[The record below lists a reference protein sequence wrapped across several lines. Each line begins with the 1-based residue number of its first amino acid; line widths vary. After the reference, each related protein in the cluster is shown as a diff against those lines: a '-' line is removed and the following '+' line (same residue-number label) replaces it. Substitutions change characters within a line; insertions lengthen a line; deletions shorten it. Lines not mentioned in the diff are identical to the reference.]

1 MQTLLTYYR
10 RQIWVH
16 NPRGFKASSVAAL
29 NILAKSFVIAFILLA
44 FSFPLP
50 AAPPAIPNA
59 DPHRYLDDIKALTTP
74 AMEGRGAGTKGLT
87 RAEHLIERLYKSLG
101 LEPAGTNSYLQPFTV
116 ITGAQLKGKNNF
128 VLLTPR
134 EKQELK
140 PKQDFVP
147 FSFSAS
153 GSVRSAL
160 VFAGYGISADEFHY
174 DDYAGIDVKDK
185 IVVVMRYEPPSFGV
199 TGANHATTNQVMT
212 QHSQLVT
219 KAINARNHGATAL
232 VLVNGKLGD
241 GEEDLLTRFGS
252 VSGPENAGI
261 ICLQVKNA
269 VAEAWLKTAGK
280 SLAELQ
286 EQINASSKPASFA
299 LPESQT
305 AALTVSI
312 RTTRATVSN
321 VLAYLPGKTDEYV
334 IIGAHYD
341 HLGRGNF
348 DSLAPSQIGHIH
360 PGADDNASGT
370 AGVLELARL
379 LAPQKGQ
386 LRRGILFMSFA
397 GEELGLLGSAEWV
410 KEPTRPLDKA
420 VAMLNM
426 DMIGRVKDQ
435 KVYIGGVGTGSTL
448 KTVVEQAQ
456 ANSGFKIEYSP
467 GGYSSSDHTSFVAKK
482 IPVLFFFSGLHSD
495 YHKPSD
501 TWEKIDPESAARLL
515 DLVGATAEQLA
526 DADDR
531 PTFIVVAED
540 RPTGGTG
547 GSGYGPYFG
556 SIPDFGQ
563 VETGVRFSDVK
574 PGSPAAKAGLR
585 AGDILVQFGDKP
597 IKNLYDFTDALR
609 RSKVGDVVEVKVLR
623 DGQPVTASVKL
634 EQRK

>member
-1 MQTLLTYYR
+1 
-10 RQIWVH
+10 
-16 NPRGFKASSVAAL
+16 
-29 NILAKSFVIAFILLA
+29 
-44 FSFPLP
+44 
-50 AAPPAIPNA
+50 
-59 DPHRYLDDIKALTTP
+59 
-74 AMEGRGAGTKGLT
+74 
-87 RAEHLIERLYKSLG
+87 
-101 LEPAGTNSYLQPFTV
+101 
-116 ITGAQLKGKNNF
+116 
-128 VLLTPR
+128 
-134 EKQELK
+134 
-140 PKQDFVP
+140 
-147 FSFSAS
+147 
-153 GSVRSAL
+153 
-160 VFAGYGISADEFHY
+160 
-174 DDYAGIDVKDK
+174 
-185 IVVVMRYEPPSFGV
+185 
-199 TGANHATTNQVMT
+199 MT

-219 KAINARNHGATAL
+219 KAINARNHGAKAL

-261 ICLQVKNA
+261 VFLQVKNA
-269 VAEAWLKTAGK
+269 VAEGWLKEAGK

-299 LPESQT
+299 LPENQT
-305 AALTVSI
+305 AALSVSI
-312 RTTRATVSN
+312 ETTRATVNN

-348 DSLAPSQIGHIH
+348 DSLAPSQIGQIH

-386 LRRGILFMSFA
+386 LRRGILFASFA
-397 GEELGLLGSAEWV
+397 GEELGLLGSAAWV
-410 KEPTRPLDKA
+410 KDPTRPLEKA

-426 DMIGRVKDQ
+426 DMIGRIKDQ

-448 KTVVEQAQ
+448 KAVVDEAQ

-515 DLVGATAEQLA
+515 GVVGKTGEELA
-526 DADDR
+526 DADER
-531 PTFIVVAED
+531 PSFIVVAED
-540 RPTGGTG
+540 QPPGRSGGG
-547 GSGYGPYFG
+547 GGYGPYFG

-574 PGSPAAKAGLR
+574 PGSPAAKAGLK

-609 RSKVGDVVEVKVLR
+609 RSKVGDVIEVKVLR
-623 DGQPVTASVKL
+623 DGQPVAASVKL

>member
-1 MQTLLTYYR
+1 MHADGKR
-10 RQIWVH
+10 I
-16 NPRGFKASSVAAL
+16 A
-29 NILAKSFVIAFILLA
+29 ILFALLA
-44 FSFPLP
+44 CASLSL
-50 AAPPAIPNA
+50 AAPPSIPTA
-59 DPHRYLDDIKALTTP
+59 DASRYLNDIKTLTTP
-74 AMEGRGAGTKGLT
+74 SMEGRGDGSKGLT
-87 RAEHLIERLYKSLG
+87 RAAHVIEKRYKSLG
-101 LEPAGTNSYLQPFTV
+101 LEPAGTHSYFQPFTV
-116 ITGAQLKGKNNF
+116 ITGAQLKGKNDF
-128 VLLTPR
+128 AVLTGE
-134 EKQELK
+134 EKHELK
-140 PKQDFVP
+140 VKQDFVP

-153 GSVRSAL
+153 GTARGPV

-185 IVVVMRYEPPSFGV
+185 IVVVMRYEPSSFAVKAG
-199 TGANHATTNQVMT
+199 NHGLT

-219 KAINARNHGATAL
+219 KAINARNHGAKAL
-232 VLVNGKLGD
+232 VLVNGRLGD

-261 ICLQVKNA
+261 IFIQVKNA
-269 VAEAWLKTAGK
+269 VAEGWLKAAGK

-286 EQINASSKPASFA
+286 EQINASTKPASFA
-299 LPESQT
+299 LPENQS

-312 RTTRATVSN
+312 QTTRATVNN

-348 DSLAPSQIGHIH
+348 DSLAPSQIGQIH

-379 LAPQKGQ
+379 LAPEKGQ
-386 LRRGILFMSFA
+386 LRRGILFASFA

-410 KEPTRPLDKA
+410 KEPTHPLEKA

-426 DMIGRVKDQ
+426 DMIGRIKDH

-448 KTVVEQAQ
+448 KAAVEQAQ
-456 ANSGFKIEYSP
+456 QGSGFKIEYSP
-467 GGYSSSDHTSFVAKK
+467 GGYSSSDHTSFVTKK

-501 TWEKIDPESAARLL
+501 TWDKIDPESASRLL
-515 DLVGATAEQLA
+515 SVVGTTGVELA
-526 DADDR
+526 DAEERPSFIVVADDR
-531 PTFIVVAED
+531 PA
-540 RPTGGTG
+540 G
-547 GSGYGPYFG
+547 GSGGGGYGPYFG

-563 VETGVRFSDVK
+563 VETGVKFSDVK
-574 PGSPAAKAGLR
+574 PGSPAAKAGLK
-585 AGDILVQFGDKP
+585 AGDILVQFGDNP
-597 IKNLYDFTDALR
+597 IKNLYNFTDALR

-623 DGQPVTASVKL
+623 DGQAVTASVKL

>member
-1 MQTLLTYYR
+1 MQPTICEIMRKLSSYYC
-10 RQIWVH
+10 RQVRAR
-16 NPRGFKASSVAAL
+16 NARGLAAKTNIARKSVA
-29 NILAKSFVIAFILLA
+29 ILFTLLA
-44 FSFPLP
+44 FTFLSL
-50 AAPPAIPNA
+50 AAPPAISTA

-74 AMEGRGAGTKGLT
+74 AMEGRGAGSKGLT
-87 RAEHLIERLYKSLG
+87 RAAHLIEKRFKSLG
-101 LEPAGTNSYLQPFTV
+101 LEPAGTNSYFQPFTV
-116 ITGAQLKGKNNF
+116 ITGARLKGKNDF
-128 VLLTPR
+128 AVLTGEQKR
-134 EKQELK
+134 ELK

-153 GSVRSAL
+153 GSARGPL
-160 VFAGYGISADEFHY
+160 VFVGYGISADEFHY

-185 IVVVMRYEPPSFGV
+185 IVVVLRYEPPSFGV
-199 TGANHATTNQVMT
+199 KGGNHGMT

-219 KAINARNHGATAL
+219 KAINARNHGAKAL

-261 ICLQVKNA
+261 VFLQVKNA
-269 VAEAWLKTAGK
+269 VAEGWLKEAGK

-299 LPESQT
+299 LPENQT
-305 AALTVSI
+305 AALSVSI
-312 RTTRATVSN
+312 ETTRATVNN

-348 DSLAPSQIGHIH
+348 DSLAPSQIGQIH

-386 LRRGILFMSFA
+386 LRRGILFASFA
-397 GEELGLLGSAEWV
+397 GEELGLLGSAAWV
-410 KEPTRPLDKA
+410 KDPTRPLEKA

-426 DMIGRVKDQ
+426 DMIGRIKDQ

-448 KTVVEQAQ
+448 KAVVDEAQ

-515 DLVGATAEQLA
+515 GVVGKTGEELA
-526 DADDR
+526 DADER
-531 PTFIVVAED
+531 PSFIVVAED
-540 RPTGGTG
+540 QPGGRSG
-547 GSGYGPYFG
+547 GGGGYGPYFG

-574 PGSPAAKAGLR
+574 PGSPAAKAGLK

-609 RSKVGDVVEVKVLR
+609 RSKVGDVIEVKVLR
-623 DGQPVTASVKL
+623 DGQPVAASVKL

>member
-1 MQTLLTYYR
+1 
-10 RQIWVH
+10 
-16 NPRGFKASSVAAL
+16 
-29 NILAKSFVIAFILLA
+29 
-44 FSFPLP
+44 
-50 AAPPAIPNA
+50 
-59 DPHRYLDDIKALTTP
+59 
-74 AMEGRGAGTKGLT
+74 MEGRGAGSKGLT
-87 RAEHLIERLYKSLG
+87 RAEHLIEKRYKSLG

-116 ITGAQLKGKNNF
+116 ITGAQLKGKNSF
-128 VLLTPR
+128 AVLTGA
-134 EKQELK
+134 EKRELK
-140 PKQDFVP
+140 AKQDFVP

-153 GSVRSAL
+153 GSAHASL
-160 VFAGYGISADEFHY
+160 VFAGYGVTADEFHY

-185 IVVVMRYEPPSFGV
+185 IVVVMRYEPPSFNVKG
-199 TGANHATTNQVMT
+199 GNQGMT
-212 QHSQLVT
+212 RHSQLVT
-219 KAINARNHGATAL
+219 KAINARNHGAKAL

-261 ICLQVKNA
+261 VFLQVKNDA
-269 VAEAWLKTAGK
+269 ANAWLKPSGK

-286 EQINASSKPASFA
+286 KQIDDSSQPASFA
-299 LPESQT
+299 LPENQT

-312 RTTRATVSN
+312 VTTRATVNN
-321 VLAYLPGKTDEYV
+321 VLAYLPGKTGEYV

-348 DSLAPSQIGHIH
+348 DSLAPSQIGQIH

-379 LAPQKGQ
+379 LAPKKGQ
-386 LRRGILFMSFA
+386 LRRGILFMNFA
-397 GEELGLLGSAEWV
+397 GEELGLLGSAAWV
-410 KEPTRPLDKA
+410 KDPTRPLDQA

-426 DMIGRVKDQ
+426 DMIGRIKDQ

-448 KTVVEQAQ
+448 KAAVVEAQ

-467 GGYSSSDHTSFVAKK
+467 GGYSSSDHTSFVARK

-501 TWEKIDPESAARLL
+501 TWEKIDPVAATQLL
-515 DLVGATAEQLA
+515 DVVGKTGEELA
-526 DADDR
+526 DAEER
-531 PTFIVVAED
+531 PSFRVVAED
-540 RPTGGTG
+540 QPGGRSG
-547 GSGYGPYFG
+547 GSGGYGPYFG

-574 PGSPAAKAGLR
+574 PNSPAAKAGLK

-623 DGQPVTASVKL
+623 DGQPLTASVKL

>member
-1 MQTLLTYYR
+1 MTKSRSPSPYCILMS
-10 RQIWVH
+10 
-16 NPRGFKASSVAAL
+16 NPAKKVA
-29 NILAKSFVIAFILLA
+29 ILFALLA
-44 FSFPLP
+44 FAYVSA
-50 AAPPAIPNA
+50 AAPPAIPSA
-59 DPHRYLDDIKALTTP
+59 DSQRLLDDIKALTTP
-74 AMEGRGAGTKGLT
+74 AMEGRGAGSKGLT
-87 RAEHLIERLYKSLG
+87 RAEHLIEKRYKSLG
-101 LEPAGTNSYLQPFTV
+101 LEAAGTNSYLQPFTV
-116 ITGAQLKGKNNF
+116 ITGAQLKGKNSF
-128 VLLTPR
+128 AVLSGN
-134 EKQELK
+134 EKRELK
-140 PKQDFVP
+140 AKQDFVP

-153 GSVRSAL
+153 GSARGPL

-174 DDYAGIDVKDK
+174 DDYAGIEVKDK
-185 IVVVMRYEPPSFGV
+185 IVVVLRYEPPSFGEKS
-199 TGANHATTNQVMT
+199 GNQGMT
-212 QHSQLVT
+212 QHSQLVS
-219 KAINARNHGATAL
+219 KAINARNHGAKAL

-261 ICLQVKNA
+261 IFLQVKNA
-269 VAEAWLKTAGK
+269 VAEGWLKAAGK
-280 SLAELQ
+280 SLAEVQ
-286 EQINASSKPASFA
+286 EQINASSKPASFVLA
-299 LPESQT
+299 GDQT
-305 AALTVSI
+305 AAVTVSI
-312 RTTRATVSN
+312 RTTRATVNN
-321 VLAYLPGKTDEYV
+321 VLAYLPGRTDEYV

-348 DSLAPSQIGHIH
+348 DSLAPSQIGQIH

-379 LAPQKGQ
+379 LAPERGQ
-386 LRRGILFMSFA
+386 LRRGILFASFA
-397 GEELGLLGSAEWV
+397 GEELGLLGSGAWV
-410 KEPTRPLDKA
+410 KDPTRPLDKA

-426 DMIGRVKDQ
+426 DMIGRIKDQ

-448 KTVVEQAQ
+448 KAVVEQASEK
-456 ANSGFKIEYSP
+456 SGFKIEYSP

-501 TWEKIDPESAARLL
+501 TWEKIDSVSAARLL
-515 DLVGATAEQLA
+515 DVVGKTGEELA
-526 DADDR
+526 DAEE
-531 PTFIVVAED
+531 PPAFIVVAED
-540 RPTGGTG
+540 RPAGGPG

-563 VETGVRFSDVK
+563 VENGVKFSDVR
-574 PGSPAAKAGLR
+574 PGSPAAKAGLK

-634 EQRK
+634 EQRR

>member
-1 MQTLLTYYR
+1 MTT
-10 RQIWVH
+10 
-16 NPRGFKASSVAAL
+16 PRSYSLHSIHMPHSVKR
-29 NILAKSFVIAFILLA
+29 LAILLA
-44 FSFPLP
+44 LLACALVSA
-50 AAPPAIPNA
+50 AAPPVISPA
-59 DPHRYLDDIKALTTP
+59 DPHRYLDDIKALTMP
-74 AMEGRGAGTKGLT
+74 AMEGRGAGSKGLT
-87 RAEHLIERLYKSLG
+87 RAEHLIEKRYKSLG
-101 LEPAGTNSYLQPFTV
+101 IEPAGTNSYLQPFTV

-128 VLLTPR
+128 VVLTGDQKR
-134 EKQELK
+134 ELK
-140 PKQDFVP
+140 AKQDFVP

-153 GSVRSAL
+153 GSARGPL

-185 IVVVMRYEPPSFGV
+185 IVVVMRYEPPSFAGK
-199 TGANHATTNQVMT
+199 GGNQATTNQVMT

-219 KAINARNHGATAL
+219 KAINARNHGAKAL

-252 VSGPENAGI
+252 VSGPENAGVI
-261 ICLQVKNA
+261 FIQIKNE
-269 VAEAWLKTAGK
+269 VANDWLKASGK

-286 EQINASSKPASFA
+286 KQIDDSSKPASFA
-299 LPESQT
+299 LPENQT

-312 RTTRATVSN
+312 ETTRATVNN

-348 DSLAPSQIGHIH
+348 DSLAPSQIGQIH

-386 LRRGILFMSFA
+386 LRRGILFANFA
-397 GEELGLLGSAEWV
+397 GEELGLLGSAAWV
-410 KEPTRPLDKA
+410 KDPTRPLDKA

-426 DMIGRVKDQ
+426 DMIGRIKDQ

-448 KTVVEQAQ
+448 KAVVEEAQ

-501 TWEKIDPESAARLL
+501 TWEKVDPVSATRLL
-515 DLVGATAEQLA
+515 DVVGKTGEELA
-526 DADDR
+526 DANER
-531 PTFIVVAED
+531 PSFVVVAED
-540 RPTGGTG
+540 QPGGRSG
-547 GSGYGPYFG
+547 GGAGYGPYFG

-574 PGSPAAKAGLR
+574 PNSPAAKAGLK